1 MKVLNG
7 NSGNSILLASVKAF
21 TTISGILSTMIMSHA
36 LSLELYG
43 TFSQTNL
50 IVTTATNLTALGLV
64 DAVNYFY
71 NRSGDEK
78 VQKAYINTIM
88 GFQAITGII
97 AGIIIIILSNNLVH
111 YFDNPML
118 SNFIWLIAF
127 RPLFVNLNVSLQYL
141 QVSISKAKSVAIRNA
156 VFAMLRLAIYAIAAL
171 VLKDITI
178 VLIVFLMFEVI
189 ITVFFGWT
197 FLKEKFMIKPYKI
210 D

>member
-1 MKVLNG
+1 MKVLRG
-7 NSGNSILLASVKAF
+7 NSGNSILLAAVKAF

-71 NRSGDEK
+71 NRSSDEK

-88 GFQAITGII
+88 GFQAITGVI
-97 AGIIIIILSNNLVH
+97 AGILIIILSNNLVH

-118 SNFIWLIAF
+118 YNFIWLIAF
-127 RPLFVNLNVSLQYL
+127 RPLFVNLNASLQYL
-141 QVSISKAKSVAIRNA
+141 QVSIGKAKSVAIRNA

-189 ITVFFGWT
+189 ITA
-197 FLKEKFMIKPYKI
+197 FLDGHF
-210 D
+210 